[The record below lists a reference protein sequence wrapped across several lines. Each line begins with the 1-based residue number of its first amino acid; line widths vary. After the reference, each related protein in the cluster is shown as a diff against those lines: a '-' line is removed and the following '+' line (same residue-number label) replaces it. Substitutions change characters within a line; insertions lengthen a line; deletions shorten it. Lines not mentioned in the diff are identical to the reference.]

1 MGICQGLGLL
11 LAVNTGNVQ
20 LDPALNTVDYVLY
33 NVQHSKC
40 ITRPK
45 CKTMMHKK

>member
-11 LAVNTGNVQ
+11 LAVNTWNVQ
-20 LDPALNTVDYVLY
+20 LDPALNIVDY
-33 NVQHSKC
+33 VQHSKY

-45 CKTMMHKK
+45 CKTFHYVAVL